1 MRIAV
6 IGIRYAGPC
15 LDKEE
20 AKVAWLRRGEMP
32 AKRSSS

>member
-20 AKVAWLRRGEMP
+20 AKVARLRCGEMP
-32 AKRSSS
+32 AKGSFS